1 MSYSRSYSETI
12 TVSGSETKTISYPAS
27 ENGGST
33 TVTVYYTEYVPVD
46 VNIHV
51 DTNPFEAGVAKCN
64 SRVNLLTT
72 SVVATEVAQIAS
84 IASNAKKVGST
95 VVEGFF
101 KTIRSEISQQIME
114 LTQKIDSHLIHLREL
129 AKSCTAR
136 QKQMETDY
144 NRISSRYLKIFD
156 DLNNELSNRIY
167 ELNKPAFSF
176 KRDSDKQMIYAS
188 GRDFVSTVA
197 VFGRESGELQAKIS
211 ASIIKKGA
219 LDSIFQANVFL
230 RKQAKTENTIN
241 QSMLNESIA
250 TTWFSPIC
258 FLETKNETK
267 KINQA
272 IFQSDFV
279 PKIPN
284 NKLLG
289 EFQSYRWED
298 ISKEHQNKIQHYFN
312 SEVINNY
319 KSNSLHDNRV
329 KEMIAKIFDINSVK
343 KFKS

>member
-12 TVSGSETKTISYPAS
+12 TLSGSETKTVSYPAS

-51 DTNPFEAGVAKCN
+51 DTDPFEAGVAKCN

-72 SVVATEVAQIAS
+72 TVVATEVAQIAS
-84 IASNAKKVGST
+84 IASNAKKVGSA

-114 LTQKIDSHLIHLREL
+114 LSQKIDSHLIHLREL
-129 AKSCTAR
+129 AKSCAAR

-144 NRISSRYLKIFD
+144 NRISTRYSKIFN

-176 KRDSDKQMIYAS
+176 KDNIDKQLIYAS
-188 GRDFVSTVA
+188 GNGFVGTVA

-211 ASIIKKGA
+211 ASIIKKRA
-219 LDSIFQANVFL
+219 LDSIFQANAFL
-230 RKQAKTENTIN
+230 RKQRKTENTIN
-241 QSMLNESIA
+241 QSMLNESVSA
-250 TTWFSPIC
+250 TWFSPIC
-258 FLETKNETK
+258 FFETKNEKET
-267 KINQA
+267 INQA
-272 IFQSDFV
+272 VFQSDFL
-279 PKIPN
+279 PKMPV
-284 NKLLG
+284 NKLVG
-289 EFQSYRWED
+289 EFQSCHWGD
-298 ISKEHQNKIQHYFN
+298 ISKIHQNKIHHYFN
-312 SEVINNY
+312 SEVVNNY
-319 KSNSLHDNRV
+319 QANSMHGNRV

-343 KFKS
+343 EI